1 MYQELFMVA
10 AMNVYSV
17 QRESKKLGLKMKG
30 KLHFLM
36 IKQQTKP
43 LRINSIFTYVYAL
56 LWEREKKTRK
66 GTER

>member
-1 MYQELFMVA
+1 MVA

-56 LWEREKKTRK
+56 LWEREKKTRRK